1 MYGLTETRGNKSS
14 LSTPLGRQISANM
27 AEAEA
32 ESAFL
37 SSMRAINENNGSYDI
52 TGGPSEQQIDSS
64 SDEYDPAQDVQDFSQ
79 SSSLPVFNPVSSV
92 DFRKNDVLSPIS
104 SRPQSSLP
112 SNHGVTSGPIS
123 ENPSF
128 QHSTSMK
135 FNDQETLSKVSSD
148 IRDTNGVNV
157 TEKGVETSNNHSDLS
172 REGATVQYS
181 VPGSG
186 PANNMSKT
194 TTDTPLTTNATGTD
208 TSNLNSTDYIPQ
220 PSGSLSTLKTDNPL
234 DESTAN
240 PTPSPISALPKA
252 RLPHDKVGILED
264 RIKEDEKGDT
274 DAWLSLIG
282 EHRRRG
288 KLDDAR
294 KVYQR
299 FFAIFPSA
307 VR

>member
-1 MYGLTETRGNKSS
+1 
-14 LSTPLGRQISANM
+14 M

-32 ESAFL
+32 EAAFL
-37 SSMRAINENNGSYDI
+37 NSMRENSGSYEV
-52 TGGPSEQQIDSS
+52 TGDPSEQQIDSS

-112 SNHGVTSGPIS
+112 SNHGVTSGPTAES
-123 ENPSF
+123 PSF
-128 QHSTSMK
+128 QFSTSPK
-135 FNDQETLSKVSSD
+135 SNDQETKSKISSD
-148 IRDTNGVNV
+148 TRGTNGVNV
-157 TEKGVETSNNHSDLS
+157 TEKNAETSLSSNNHSDLP
-172 REGATVQYS
+172 REGASFQHGAPASGTV
-181 VPGSG
+181 
-186 PANNMSKT
+186 NNVSRT
-194 TTDTPLTTNATGTD
+194 ATETPLTTNPAGVNG
-208 TSNLNSTDYIPQ
+208 SIQNPTDYVPQ
-220 PSGSLSTLKTDNPL
+220 PSDGLPTIN
-234 DESTAN
+234 TAN
-240 PTPSPISALPKA
+240 SPDGSKVNPAPSPVSALPKA

-264 RIKEDEKGDT
+264 RIKEDEKGDM

-282 EHRRRG
+282 EHRKRG

-307 VR
+307 VSRF